1 MKERKILNTRKVKTM
16 YYTKEQKME
25 KMSCT
30 MSWFQPSVLNSD
42 CDYLEVNCDIKRA
55 AHINCVYDVEEDFSR
70 GILIDHGFGD
80 VWVRI
85 PIPEEVDSIQLFR
98 TDEGKIT
105 CPLMSWIES
114 QIPELERQVYAL
126 LEKIGIE
133 KENVVKTYAR

>member
-1 MKERKILNTRKVKTM
+1 
-16 YYTKEQKME
+16 
-25 KMSCT
+25 

-85 PIPEEVDSIQLFR
+85 PIPEEVNSEQLFR

-105 CPLMSWIES
+105 CPLMNWIES

>member
-1 MKERKILNTRKVKTM
+1 M

-42 CDYLEVNCDIKRA
+42 CDYLEVICDIKRA

-80 VWVRI
+80 VWVRM

-133 KENVVKTYAR
+133 KENVVKTYAQKKKKK

>member
-1 MKERKILNTRKVKTM
+1 
-16 YYTKEQKME
+16 ME

-42 CDYLEVNCDIKRA
+42 CDYLEVICDIKRA

-85 PIPEEVDSIQLFR
+85 PIPEEVNSIQLFR

-105 CPLMSWIES
+105 CPLMNWIES

>member
-1 MKERKILNTRKVKTM
+1 M

-55 AHINCVYDVEEDFSR
+55 AHINRVYDVEEDFSR

-85 PIPEEVDSIQLFR
+85 PIPEEVNSIQLFR

-105 CPLMSWIES
+105 CPLMNWIES
-114 QIPELERQVYAL
+114 QVPELERQVYAL

>member
-1 MKERKILNTRKVKTM
+1 M

-42 CDYLEVNCDIKRA
+42 CDYLEVKCDIKRA

-114 QIPELERQVYAL
+114 HIPELERQVYAL

>member
-1 MKERKILNTRKVKTM
+1 M

-30 MSWFQPSVLNSD
+30 MSWFEPSVLNGD
-42 CDYLEVNCDIKRA
+42 CDYLEVNCEIKRA
-55 AHINCVYDVEEDFSR
+55 AHINRVYDVEEDFSR

-85 PIPEEVDSIQLFR
+85 PIPEEVNIQIFR
-98 TDEGKIT
+98 TAEGEIT
-105 CPLMSWIES
+105 SPLQDWIDS
-114 QIPELERQVYAL
+114 QIPSLEQQVYAL

-133 KENVVKTYAR
+133 KESVEKAYAK

>member
-30 MSWFQPSVLNSD
+30 MSWFEPSVLNGD
-42 CDYLEVNCDIKRA
+42 CDYLEVNCEIKRA
-55 AHINCVYDVEEDFSR
+55 AHINRVYDVEEDFSR

-85 PIPEEVDSIQLFR
+85 PIPEEVNIQIFR
-98 TDEGKIT
+98 TAEGEIT
-105 CPLMSWIES
+105 SPLQDWIDS
-114 QIPELERQVYAL
+114 QIPSLEQQVYAL

-133 KENVVKTYAR
+133 KESVEKAYAK

>member
-1 MKERKILNTRKVKTM
+1 M

-30 MSWFQPSVLNSD
+30 MSWSEPSVLNGD
-42 CDYLEVNCDIKRA
+42 CDYLEVNCEIKRA
-55 AHINCVYDVEEDFSR
+55 AHINRVYDVEEDFSR

-85 PIPEEVDSIQLFR
+85 PIPEEVNIQIFR
-98 TDEGKIT
+98 TAEGEIT
-105 CPLMSWIES
+105 SPLQDWIDS
-114 QIPELERQVYAL
+114 QIPSLEQQVYAL

-133 KENVVKTYAR
+133 KESVEKAYAK

>member
-1 MKERKILNTRKVKTM
+1 MKERKILKTRKVKTM

-55 AHINCVYDVEEDFSR
+55 AHINRVYDVEEDFSR

-85 PIPEEVDSIQLFR
+85 PIPEEVNIQIFR
-98 TDEGKIT
+98 TAEGEIT
-105 CPLMSWIES
+105 SPLQDWIDS
-114 QIPELERQVYAL
+114 QIPSLEQQVYAL
-126 LEKIGIE
+126 LEKIGIDKESVE
-133 KENVVKTYAR
+133 KAYAK

>member
-1 MKERKILNTRKVKTM
+1 M

-30 MSWFQPSVLNSD
+30 MSWFQPSVLDSD
-42 CDYLEVNCDIKRA
+42 YDYLEVICDIKRA
-55 AHINCVYDVEEDFSR
+55 ANINCVYDVEEDFSR

-85 PIPEEVDSIQLFR
+85 PIPDEVNSIQLFR

-133 KENVVKTYAR
+133 KESVVKTYAK

>member
-30 MSWFQPSVLNSD
+30 MSWFEPSVLNGD
-42 CDYLEVNCDIKRA
+42 CDYLEVNCEIKRA
-55 AHINCVYDVEEDFSR
+55 AHINRVYDVEEDFSR

-85 PIPEEVDSIQLFR
+85 PIPEEVNIQIFR
-98 TDEGKIT
+98 TAEGEIT
-105 CPLMSWIES
+105 SPLQDWIDS
-114 QIPELERQVYAL
+114 QIHSLEQQDYAL
-126 LEKIGIE
+126 REKIGIE
-133 KENVVKTYAR
+133 KESVEKAYAK

>member
-30 MSWFQPSVLNSD
+30 MSWFEPSVLNGD
-42 CDYLEVNCDIKRA
+42 CDYLEVNCEIKRA
-55 AHINCVYDVEEDFSR
+55 AHINRVYDVEEDFSR

-85 PIPEEVDSIQLFR
+85 PIPEEVNIQIFR
-98 TDEGKIT
+98 TAEGEIT
-105 CPLMSWIES
+105 SPLQDWIDS
-114 QIPELERQVYAL
+114 QIPSLEQQVYAL

-133 KENVVKTYAR
+133 KESVKKAYAK